1 MAAILTPRADGRLD
15 GAAAVDVPLMAPRLQ
30 GVLRADGRLE
40 LSLWGSGALG
50 SVRAGPLRGPFVH
63 FPNGVAA
70 ASGALFVAQSRPA
83 VLLAGAR
90 LAGLRPARRAAPWA
104 PIARAAVSGGSVE
117 LPWGRLEVQ
126 ENEAG
131 VVVTAGA
138 DAAELSAA
146 KALEPAAIRAE
157 AEAYAAACDR
167 LAEAG
172 PVLRS
177 LVLFGTHAG
186 LASVR
191 RDAGGRFAG
200 LAAGL
205 AYSAPAR
212 SYFRDA
218 YWTCPLLLQVA
229 PDRVREQIELL
240 AGGVQRDGEA
250 PSGVIVGGAA
260 QASAWEAARRADP
273 DKARA
278 HLRPGEWW
286 SDHFDSPLFFVLM
299 VADYVRAT
307 GDAGAAEAH
316 WERLDGVFRRYAG
329 LAAADGLPRK
339 PRHDR
344 DWADNVF
351 RSGLV
356 AYDLG
361 LWVGAADAMAE
372 LAQDRDPALAG
383 EARAAAA
390 RARQGLSRRLWR
402 EAGWPA
408 DYVAEDGFVEDHLA
422 LDAATLAAFDALP
435 ESDVLTF
442 LGAVQRRLER
452 PWGLAC
458 ADPPYRRRADLRAKS
473 AFPGRYHN
481 GGDWPWLDGLYA
493 RERLRRGLPGWRHPL
508 TRWWE
513 TCLARGWPGAVEHL
527 SPAFGRGSLI
537 QAWSSLPAAVALEHG
552 EAVLSGDG
560 R

>member
-1 MAAILTPRADGRLD
+1 ALT
-15 GAAAVDVPLMAPRLQ
+15 GA
-30 GVLRADGRLE
+30 G
-40 LSLWGSGALG
+40 
-50 SVRAGPLRGPFVH
+50 
-63 FPNGVAA
+63 
-70 ASGALFVAQSRPA
+70 
-83 VLLAGAR
+83 
-90 LAGLRPARRAAPWA
+90 
-104 PIARAAVSGGSVE
+104 VE
-117 LPWGRLEVQ
+117 LPWGRLVARQ
-126 ENEAG
+126 HEAG
-131 VVVTAGA
+131 VTVAAGA
-138 DAAELSAA
+138 DAAELAG
-146 KALEPAAIRAE
+146 ALGLSPAAIRAE
-157 AEAYAAACDR
+157 AEAHAAACDR
-167 LAEAG
+167 LPEAD
-172 PVLRS
+172 PALRS

-191 RDAGGRFAG
+191 SEAGGAFAG

-218 YWTCPLLLQVA
+218 YWTCPLLLQLA
-229 PDRVREQIELL
+229 PDRVRAQIDLL
-240 AGGVQRDGEA
+240 ATGVQADGEA
-250 PSGVIVGGAA
+250 PSGVIVAGSA
-260 QASAWEAARRADP
+260 QAQAWEAVRRADP
-273 DKARA
+273 AKARA

-307 GDAGAAEAH
+307 GDARPVDAH
-316 WERLDGVFRRYAG
+316 WDRLAAVFRRYAA
-329 LAAADGLPRK
+329 LAAEGGGLPRK

-361 LWVGAADAMAE
+361 LWVGAAEAMAE
-372 LAQDRDPALAG
+372 LGRDRGPALAQ

-390 RARQGLSRRLWR
+390 RARAAIAERLWR
-402 EAGWPA
+402 GPGWPA
-408 DYVAEDGFVEDHLA
+408 DYLAEDGFVEDHLA
-422 LDAATLAAFDALP
+422 LDALTLAAFGALP
-435 ESDVLTF
+435 DRQA
-442 LGAVQRRLER
+442 LGLLEAVRRRLAR

-458 ADPPYRRRADLRAKS
+458 VDPPYRRRADLRAKS

-493 RERLRRGLPGWRHPL
+493 RERLRRGLAGWRAPL

-513 TCLARGWPGAVEHL
+513 TCLANGWPGAVEHF

-537 QAWSSLPAAVALEHG
+537 QAWSSLPAAVALAHR
-552 EAVLSGDG
+552 EAVLAGDPG
-560 R
+560 